1 MAKENGRQVSLKL
14 YFIHVRKNAGM
25 SLIDFFFRAGV
36 DVEAVNRPVM
46 GGLSIGVTRNPYT
59 RCVSG
64 WRHCQT
70 TRDRKLIECLADPPQ
85 PNEPSGEGLRPGHD
99 YRHFTKKQVDF
110 LFDGSITPTYILR
123 FENLQKDLYNL
134 CSEIDIPF
142 VGLNHFNKNEYE
154 YMLSHDEREA
164 IHQLFLEDF
173 NQLGYEK

>member
-1 MAKENGRQVSLKL
+1 MVEEDGRQASLKL

-36 DVEAVNRPVM
+36 DVEVVNRPVKDC
-46 GGLSIGVTRNPYT
+46 LSVGVARNPYS

-64 WRHCQT
+64 WRHCHT
-70 TRDRKLIECLADPPQ
+70 TRDRKLIDCLANPPG
-85 PNEPSGEGLRPGHD
+85 PNDPSGEGLKLGHD

-110 LFDGSITPTYILR
+110 LFDGGIIPSYILK
-123 FENLQKDLYNL
+123 FENLYDDLYKL

-142 VGLNHFNKNEYE
+142 VGLNHFNNNQYE
-154 YMLSHDEREA
+154 YMLSDYERQA
-164 IHQLFLEDF
+164 IQQLFLEDF